1 MSPVVRIGPPEMG
14 NTGREMFDNTRAA
27 AYADA
32 DNDFAWAKFLSSL
45 SFLLDPVADVTRPA
59 DGSERWTTLASPS
72 RVPAQWL
79 PVLAQWAGVR
89 RPETMTDDELRD
101 LIGPTA
107 PGMWRGTRAGI
118 LAAVRRFL
126 PEGAYLYWEEFADG
140 DPYKFRVFTFNT
152 DPATEALI
160 RDALAHEKPAG
171 LFPFEYEVRV
181 GQTWRMHYDCGYTWW
196 QTLDC
201 FESWYDVLTQP
212 PDECRDCPPTPEP
225 PEPPTFPIRLDS
237 ISPASMTNNAFTT
250 FTLTGEFPPEV
261 AGRFARMWPTNPGW
275 YPDDQHGDGGA
286 YSNGG
291 LTVVDA
297 TTATVSF
304 NSWAARPQVVGNA
317 KVWVVDAD
325 WVTPIS
331 NEIDLTITGEPPPP
345 AWSVDAV
352 DPATQ
357 ARLTPGFTVT
367 ITGHFADPEAITSW
381 EFFGPRSIVNSNI
394 QVRSPT
400 QISGFMMGQAGAAGE
415 FYVAV
420 RDSNNDRLAE
430 SNVPLFNLVDP

>member
-181 GQTWRMHYDCGYTWW
+181 GQTWRMHLDCGYTWW

-212 PDECRDCPPTPEP
+212 PDECRDCPPTPDPGESCGEP
-225 PEPPTFPIRLDS
+225 RLDS
-237 ISPASMTNNAFTT
+237 VDPDTWSVQVQERPLLRFTGCFPEEWPESVGVRARFTSVLGGTWDQPAEWVSETEAICQWLWLSNAPVGVGSVHLINPAPDNSPYTNALPFTI
-250 FTLTGEFPPEV
+250 
-261 AGRFARMWPTNPGW
+261 
-275 YPDDQHGDGGA
+275 
-286 YSNGG
+286 
-291 LTVVDA
+291 VD
-297 TTATVSF
+297 
-304 NSWAARPQVVGNA
+304 
-317 KVWVVDAD
+317 
-325 WVTPIS
+325 
-331 NEIDLTITGEPPPP
+331 EPPPP
-345 AWSVDAV
+345 PPPPEWSVDAI

-381 EFFGPRSIVNSNI
+381 EFFGPASMVNSNI
-394 QVRSPT
+394 QSRSPT
-400 QISGFMMGQAGAAGE
+400 QISGFMMGTVNPAGAY
-415 FYVAV
+415 YVAV
-420 RDSNNDRLAE
+420 RDSANNRLAV
-430 SNVPLFNLVDP
+430 SDDPIFTLVDP